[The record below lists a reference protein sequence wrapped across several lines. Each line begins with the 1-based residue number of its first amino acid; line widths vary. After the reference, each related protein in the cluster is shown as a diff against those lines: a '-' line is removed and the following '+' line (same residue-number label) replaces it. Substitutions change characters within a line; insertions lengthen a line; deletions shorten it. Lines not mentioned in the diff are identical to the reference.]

1 MLLELYQKLFL
12 YITILYDIM
21 LNYKLLDRK
30 PQIVR
35 DNNMFIDLLS
45 KTYDETVVYS
55 PTPLIVN
62 KYYVA
67 RPDLISLALYGDDRY
82 ADIICKIN
90 GISNPFELNEND
102 VIIVPNIEYMNECLY
117 KTKEDS
123 GLIEDPKKETIQKID
138 KNNKQKR
145 KNENRSPN
153 EQIIGESNFIIDKS
167 LGVVFY

>member
-1 MLLELYQKLFL
+1 
-12 YITILYDIM
+12 M
-21 LNYKLLDRK
+21 LNYKLINNK
-30 PQIVR
+30 SVITK
-35 DNNMFIDLLS
+35 DNDTFIDLLS
-45 KTYDETVVYS
+45 KTYNEKSSYV

-82 ADIICKIN
+82 ADIICKLN

-102 VIIVPNIEYMNECLY
+102 TIIVPNIEYMNECLY
-117 KTKEDS
+117 KSKEDS
-123 GLIEDPKKETIQKID
+123 GIIEDPKNETIQRID
-138 KNNKQKR
+138 KYNKQKR